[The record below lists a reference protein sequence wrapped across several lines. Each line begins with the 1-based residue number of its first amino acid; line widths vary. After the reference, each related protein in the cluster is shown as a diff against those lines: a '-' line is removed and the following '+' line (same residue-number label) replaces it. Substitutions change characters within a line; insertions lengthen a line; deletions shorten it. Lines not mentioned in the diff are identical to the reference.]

1 MPLKHGLLGLINYQS
16 KTGYELNKAF
26 EESLNF
32 FWKAQ
37 TSQIYRELN
46 KMEKESW
53 LVSETIIQIG
63 KPNKKVYSITGA
75 GQEELNRWLRHH
87 ESMEWVTLRSEFLM
101 KLFLSG
107 GKLLEENIE
116 YLKQYR
122 NECRKLMKNM
132 EATGEI
138 IERQSATLSDRKDAF
153 YWELTADYGFD
164 YYTMC
169 LNWATKTINKLEEK
183 INEESN

>member
-1 MPLKHGLLGLINYQS
+1 MPLKHGLLGLLNYKS
-16 KTGYELNKAF
+16 DTGYDLDKSF
-26 EESLNF
+26 KQSLNF

-46 KMEKESW
+46 KMEREGW
-53 LVSETIIQIG
+53 LASETIIQMG
-63 KPNKKVYSITGA
+63 KPNKKVYSITDNGR
-75 GQEELNRWLRHH
+75 EELNKWLHHH

-107 GKLLEENIE
+107 DKLLEENIE
-116 YLKQYR
+116 YLKQYQ
-122 NECRKLMKNM
+122 NKCRELMEGMKT
-132 EATGEI
+132 TGAI
-138 IERQSATLSDRKDAF
+138 IEKQAAALGDRDSAF

-169 LNWATKTINKLEEK
+169 LNWATKTIKKLEEK
-183 INEESN
+183 IN

>member
-1 MPLKHGLLGLINYQS
+1 MPLKHGLLGLLNYQS
-16 KTGYELNKAF
+16 KTGYELNKTF

-46 KMEKESW
+46 KMKKEGW
-53 LVSETIIQIG
+53 LVSETIIQVG
-63 KPNKKVYSITGA
+63 KPNKKMYSLTDM

-107 GKLLEENIE
+107 DKLLEENIE
-116 YLKQYR
+116 YLRQYR
-122 NECRKLMKNM
+122 NKCSELMKGM
-132 EATGEI
+132 ETTGAI
-138 IERQSATLSDRKDAF
+138 IERQAAALGEKENAF
-153 YWELTADYGFD
+153 YWGLTADYGFD
-164 YYTMC
+164 HYTMC
-169 LNWATKTINKLEEK
+169 LNWATKTIKKLEDK
-183 INEESN
+183 IDENNS